1 MSEQTI
7 YDALRTGGLSP
18 SGACAMMGNMW
29 CESALKSNNVQDNC
43 TLGDFDYTNAVDS
56 GTITRWQFMADGFG
70 YGLCQWTYPGRKD
83 HLYMFARDAG
93 VSISNEEM
101 QVKFCLWELKNDG
114 EFSGLYKYLCETDN
128 VVEASERI
136 CKEYEKPQVK
146 NFKPRN
152 EAAKRYFA
160 ELASDGCNTDA
171 CPIEVPTEPCSVAV
185 RTLKRGD
192 LGRDVFL
199 LQCGLMDMRYDCG
212 VPDGDFG
219 LITEEA
225 VNEFQRAYGLEPTG
239 TADNAVWSIIL
250 KER

>member
-18 SGACAMMGNMW
+18 SGVCAMMGNMW

-56 GTITRWQFMADGFG
+56 GTITRWQFMADAFG
-70 YGLCQWTYPGRKD
+70 YGLCQWTYSTRKD
-83 HLYMFARDAG
+83 QLYMLAREKG
-93 VSISNEEM
+93 VSISNEQM
-101 QVKFCLWELKNDG
+101 QCEFCITELKQDF
-114 EFSGLYKYLCETDN
+114 EELYAYLCSTDDLST
-128 VVEASERI
+128 ATQRI
-136 CKEYEKPQVK
+136 CAEYERPAVN
-146 NFKPRN
+146 NFADRINAAQRFYN
-152 EAAKRYFA
+152 EIVEPEDA
-160 ELASDGCNTDA
+160 CTDV
-171 CPIEVPTEPCSVAV
+171 CPIEIPAEPSSVTV

-225 VNEFQRAYGLEPTG
+225 VNELQRAYGLEPTG
-239 TADNAVWSIIL
+239 IADNAVWTIIL